1 MSKLEFKIKLDD
13 AKEAERW
20 KEFYKVEF
28 GNNLWNCKTN
38 NIGVV
43 VIKRKNHLNLM
54 DITALAT
61 YSIIIK
67 SLHQLFFKIFYGSS
81 IYRKRNNKELF
92 FLMIDADNFQITAGG
107 DYSVPAVKT
116 PCPAAAGRSGFR
128 RFIWTCHSN
137 HLTIKILGDC
147 GGLLI
152 FKRDHRVNISQRFLL
167 IK

>member
-1 MSKLEFKIKLDD
+1 MSQSIEFKIKLDD

-67 SLHQLFFKIFYGSS
+67 SLHQLFFKIFKKFLQN
-81 IYRKRNNKELF
+81 RLVKDREFRLF
-92 FLMIDADNFQITAGG
+92 FLINHAKDA
-107 DYSVPAVKT
+107 
-116 PCPAAAGRSGFR
+116 
-128 RFIWTCHSN
+128 
-137 HLTIKILGDC
+137 L
-147 GGLLI
+147 
-152 FKRDHRVNISQRFLL
+152 
-167 IK
+167 